1 MLVIYYFL
9 IKLKSL
15 FFKFN
20 DLEFSFLYGFF
31 LLLQDSQI
39 AEAIEQ
45 LCHLWLVL
53 KAKVLSEKLDVVF
66 VRIWVID
73 QDGFGELVKGKT
85 GVLDLLNLSRFLGN
99 FDKLDREKGT

>member
-20 DLEFSFLYGFF
+20 DLEFSFLQGF
-31 LLLQDSQI
+31 LLLLKDSQI

-45 LCHLWLVL
+45 FCHLWLVL

-73 QDGFGELVKGKT
+73 QDSFGELVKGKT